1 MTESPT
7 VDPRNDVWCHVIL
20 ALHTVDTGRLSHHGW
35 FAWMISR
42 NPRKLTSDGM
52 VWYHAYQ
59 YDPNKEFFLALDR
72 YVMLGKFLDGK
83 Y

>member
-1 MTESPT
+1 
-7 VDPRNDVWCHVIL
+7 
-20 ALHTVDTGRLSHHGW
+20 
-35 FAWMISR
+35 
-42 NPRKLTSDGM
+42 M

-72 YVMLGKFLDGK
+72 YVMVGKFLDGK